1 MITLPAGYAVRTDI
15 YVRYA
20 ETDQMGVV
28 YYGNYFTWFE
38 VGRNA
43 FFRSLGQSYNALEE
57 QGMLLPIVAAYCRY
71 LHPAK
76 FEDRITITTSLEVL
90 TASRLACSYTIR
102 CGETPVASG
111 LTTQCFVRKK
121 SGRPVSLKKHHP
133 DYWQLLQELLSTRD
147 NKTS

>member
-1 MITLPAGYAVRTDI
+1 VITLPAGYAVSTDI

-43 FFRSLGQSYNALEE
+43 FFRSLGQSYKALEE
-57 QGMLLPIVAAYCRY
+57 QGMLLPIVEAYCRY
-71 LHPAK
+71 LNPAK
-76 FEDRITITTSLEVL
+76 FEDRITITTSLDDL
-90 TASRLACSYTIR
+90 TASRLVFSYTIR
-102 CGETPVASG
+102 CGETPVATG
-111 LTTQCFVRKK
+111 RTTQCFVLKK